1 MAENIISPE
10 AESNPTQEIVRPRFI
25 KPVFHEKPVY
35 KSEIGLMISYN
46 PTKNCKIR
54 VPAYDWDSV
63 QKYGENTPYRYMTAQ
78 LGEKLKELDGVSVGE
93 PYLDYGFTQRN
104 LVGLEYA
111 VTPVDK
117 TREVMEI
124 IDYFMNDKDVG
135 MNCDYHPFLKYT
147 LYVKKSMITKTD
159 SRPLKLGSVYGFV
172 AFDPTSTKMPTIY
185 YDFDDRV
192 PYDVKVRN
200 LKEENVNHMHF
211 SRMRN
216 SDGFFVNIEAKND
229 IRVICFNKLEDGNLE
244 IISFALNPKEKQSK
258 KAYKETPCKT
268 LVEALEATGE
278 LFPSEEAVFNKTVA
292 KADIAVFDDAV
303 SEILALA
310 ASGSEFHTSDKI
322 YAYDENEETQKS
334 SPKKKNK
341 KAKKAPVKDEET
353 YSIQEA
359 VAVAEAAKNDSIADE
374 EEESEFEEGTSEEIE
389 S

>member
-10 AESNPTQEIVRPRFI
+10 PESTAQEIIRPRFI
-25 KPVFHEKPVY
+25 KPVFHEKPVF

-46 PTKNCKIR
+46 PLKNCKIR

-63 QKYGENTPYRYMTAQ
+63 QKYGDNTPLKYMTAQ
-78 LGEKLKELDGVSVGE
+78 LGEKLKELDGVSVQD
-93 PYLDYGFTQRN
+93 PYLDYGFTQKN

-200 LKEENVNHMHF
+200 LKEEGVNHMHF

-229 IRVICFNKLEDGNLE
+229 IRVICFNKLADGNIE

-268 LVEALEATGE
+268 LLEALEQTGE
-278 LFPSEEAVFNKTVA
+278 LFPTEEAVFNKSVA
-292 KADIAVFDDAV
+292 KSDIEVFDDAIA
-303 SEILALA
+303 EILALA
-310 ASGSEFHTSDKI
+310 DSGSEFHTSDKI
-322 YAYDENEETQKS
+322 YAYDENEEVQKS
-334 SPKKKNK
+334 SKKKSK
-341 KAKKAPVKDEET
+341 KSKKAPVKDEET
-353 YSIQEA
+353 YTIQDA
-359 VAVAEAAKNDSIADE
+359 VDANSSKEENSDIANE